1 MLVGPIAKRCEQ
13 VLRQVAN
20 KYRAEIM
27 ALEIMPDHVHVLVEV
42 DPQLGIHRL
51 VKHLKGVSSHT
62 LRQEFRTWSG
72 FIRKLSYKAESAGRW
87 LVKVNARGT
96 SQQCPCG
103 RAVPKKLWDR
113 KHHCSACG
121 FKTIRDHAS
130 ALEILRRG
138 LCLRTETP
146 ALAGVALEAPSFS
159 YGE

>member
-1 MLVGPIAKRCEQ
+1 KS
-13 VLRQVAN
+13 
-20 KYRAEIM
+20 
-27 ALEIMPDHVHVLVEV
+27 
-42 DPQLGIHRL
+42 IHDAA
-51 VKHLKGVSSHT
+51 
-62 LRQEFRTWSG
+62 WSG

-103 RAVPKKLWDR
+103 RAVPKQLWDR

-138 LCLRTETP
+138 LRLRTETP

-159 YGE
+159 YGA

>member
-1 MLVGPIAKRCEQ
+1 MYLLFAFC
-13 VLRQVAN
+13 VLGSCWLSTS
-20 KYRAEIM
+20 RAFPH
-27 ALEIMPDHVHVLVEV
+27 ARP
-42 DPQLGIHRL
+42 
-51 VKHLKGVSSHT
+51 
-62 LRQEFRTWSG
+62 RTRAG
-72 FIRKLSYKAESAGRW
+72 RRAESAGRW

-103 RAVPKKLWDR
+103 RAVPKQLWDR

-138 LCLRTETP
+138 LRLRTETP

-159 YGE
+159 YGA